1 MAVKRQKRRAEVQ
14 FISPMKAT
22 LVSAPP
28 QQGDWLYELK
38 FDGFRTVAVKNGND
52 VRLYS
57 RNAKEFTARFP
68 EIAEA
73 VAGLSVERAVLDGEI
88 VAVDEEGRSSFQLLQ
103 GVDTEAERPP
113 IFFYVFDLLNDDG
126 DELITRPIEQR
137 RKRLRKILEGVEEP
151 IRLSMEISGDPKQ
164 LLEEVRRRG
173 LEGIIGKERGS
184 LYEVDRR
191 SKSWIKLKCAYEQE
205 FVIGGFTP
213 PEGSRQHFG
222 ALLVGYY
229 EREKLQFAGKVG
241 TGFNTAILKSL
252 RQQMRPLERPT
263 CPFANLPERTQG
275 KWRQNITPGEMRLC
289 HWVEPKLVCQ
299 VRLTEWTRDGKLRHP
314 VFQGLREDKDA
325 REVVREQPV
334 G

>member
-73 VAGLSVERAVLDGEI
+73 VAGLSVESAVLDGEI

-113 IFFYVFDLLNDDG
+113 VFFYIFDLLNDDG
-126 DELITRPIEQR
+126 DELITKPIEER
-137 RKRLRKILEGVEEP
+137 RECLRRILEGWGSRYVSRWRSP
-151 IRLSMEISGDPKQ
+151 VIRSSFSRRCAVAGSKGLSGRNAAHFTRWTGEA
-164 LLEEVRRRG
+164 
-173 LEGIIGKERGS
+173 
-184 LYEVDRR
+184 
-191 SKSWIKLKCAYEQE
+191 KSWIKLKCAYEQE

-213 PEGSRQHFG
+213 PEGARQHFG

-252 RQQMRPLERPT
+252 RQKMRPLERPT

-275 KWRQNITPGEMRLC
+275 SG
-289 HWVEPKLVCQ
+289 
-299 VRLTEWTRDGKLRHP
+299 GKTSHR
-314 VFQGLREDKDA
+314 A
-325 REVVREQPV
+325 R
-334 G
+334 